1 MTTQFIVTLI
11 AVGIVLLASVT
22 VSIYVIRHYVL
33 GRRWGETHG
42 RITHV
47 GMEETK
53 HPRSGAKLYGPRV
66 NYEYQV
72 GGKTYHGSQIKPDYV
87 YSAKEA
93 FHREILK
100 RYQEGKQV
108 KVRYNA
114 RNPTEAFLE
123 IGIPRILLVLLLL
136 ALVFVVA
143 VLVLLA
149 QMVASIGS

>member
-1 MTTQFIVTLI
+1 MSTQLIVTLI
-11 AVGIVLLASVT
+11 AVGIVLLAAVAASVH
-22 VSIYVIRHYVL
+22 VIRHYVL

-53 HPRSGAKLYGPRV
+53 HPESGAKLYGARV
-66 NYEYQV
+66 NYEYEV

-87 YSAKEA
+87 YSAREA

-114 RNPTEAFLE
+114 MNPTEAFLE
-123 IGIPRILLVLLLL
+123 IGIPRILLILLLL
-136 ALVFVVA
+136 ALLFVGA

-149 QMVASIGS
+149 EMVATMGS